1 MNDFSFDSEGYVKL
15 PTKYHGEVVLSR
27 WKWDLI
33 CAKPERRWYRFNTEK
48 IPTTL
53 IAPDRVRLHHLYDGQ
68 VIYYKRFG
76 QYKLDE
82 KTEIPAV
89 LINKFKFF
97 AVIVDTK
104 TKKVCTIYPVREPKK
119 GKEFKVEGVERCKE

>member
-1 MNDFSFDSEGYVKL
+1 MGSLSFDTNGYINL
-15 PTKYHGEVVLSR
+15 PTKYHGEVTLSK

-33 CAKPERRWYRFNTEK
+33 CSKPERRWYKFNEDK

-53 IAPDRVRLHHLYDGQ
+53 IAPEHIRHHHLYDGQ
-68 VIYYKRFG
+68 IVYYKQFS

-82 KTEIPAV
+82 KTEIPPE
-89 LINKFKFF
+89 LISKFKFF

-104 TKKVCTIYPVREPKK
+104 TNKICTVYPVKKPKQ
-119 GKEFKVEGVERCKE
+119 GKEFSPKGGEKCKE